1 MKNVLGTDL
10 KSCSQNPKTG
20 FFRDGFCRTN
30 EKDQGKHVVA
40 SIMTDEFLIFSK
52 SKGND
57 LSTPNPVYNFP
68 GLKKGNKW
76 CLCAIRWQEAYK
88 EGYAPKVILEA
99 THEKALVY
107 IKLES
112 LIEMSRETKK
122 IGS

>member
-20 FFRDGFCRTN
+20 YFRDGFCRTN
-30 EKDQGKHVVA
+30 KKDQGKHVVA